1 MLRKVLV
8 LFLVCFGLASSVFAI
23 SVQNQRIYFPGS
35 RTFSLVESHPKP
47 MDTFTLGLGMNYA
60 LQPYEFGVAAGNVR
74 VQGIVDHLF
83 TFDFNGSYSFS
94 DRFALGIGIP
104 VHLTHNIISDVNL
117 TMETPLNLGDI
128 MLSGLYNIIP
138 SENNTAGIGF
148 SVVPFLSFPT
158 GKASDHVGDSHVTG
172 GFLLTGDVDLNGHY
186 LGLNSGLR
194 FRKEEDFLNL
204 SVGSEFLYA
213 FAYQHAIVRDYN
225 LDGFFELQGS
235 TTLKKFFTE
244 EISSPFEL
252 RLGATKGFLENNQ
265 LKVGMAHGIAIG
277 NGYGNPDYRMSLK
290 VVYDHYLP
298 RVKRVETIKVIEKVE
313 RVEQK
318 LKELTIYYPTD
329 ESQVDPFYDKKI
341 AGIAKILKE
350 NPEMGPLYI
359 VGHTDDVATPS
370 YNQKLSER
378 RAKQAYE
385 SILQHSIL
393 ADSVV
398 WLGVGESDP
407 IVDNATPANRALNR
421 RTFFTFAKPKQL
433 IEGYKRY
440 GTSYDP
446 KKYPSDSYT
455 EVLKEQEVQN
465 KEQVSEDTK
474 TTIVNETTTTTETTE
489 PRSKKKTSK
498 TSEIEKD
505 IKDAD
510 GKTVYEEEFKF
521 DDE

>member
-1 MLRKVLV
+1 MFRKILI
-8 LFLVCFGLASSVFAI
+8 LFLVNICLVSSVFAI
-23 SVQNQRIYFPGS
+23 NVQNQRIYFPGS

-47 MDTFTLGLGMNYA
+47 MDTLTLGLGMNYA
-60 LQPYEFGVAAGNVR
+60 LQPYEFGLAPGNVR

-83 TFDFNGSYSFS
+83 TWDFNGSYSFS

-104 VHLTHNIISDVNL
+104 VHLTNNIISDTNF

-128 MLSGLYNIIP
+128 MLGGLYNIIP
-138 SENNTAGIGF
+138 SENNTTGIGF
-148 SVVPFLSFPT
+148 SMAPFFSFPT
-158 GKASDHVGDSHVTG
+158 GNAGDYIGDSHVTG

-186 LGLNSGLR
+186 LGLNAGLR

-213 FAYQHAIVRDYN
+213 FAYQHAIVPN
-225 LDGFFELQGS
+225 FSLDGFFELQGS

-252 RLGATKGFLENNQ
+252 RLGATKGLLENNQ
-265 LKVGMAHGIAIG
+265 LKISMAHGIAIG
-277 NGYGNPDYRMSLK
+277 NGYGNPDYRLSLK
-290 VVYDHYLP
+290 VAYDHYLP
-298 RVKRVETIKVIEKVE
+298 RVKRVETVKVIEKVE
-313 RVEQK
+313 KVEQE

-341 AGIAKILKE
+341 AGIAKIMNE
-350 NPEMGPLYI
+350 NPGMGPLYI

-385 SILQHSIL
+385 SILQHGIL
-393 ADSVV
+393 AETVV
-398 WLGVGESDP
+398 WLAVGETDP
-407 IVDNATPANRALNR
+407 VVDNTTPANRALNR
-421 RTFFTFAKPKQL
+421 RTLFTFVKPKQL
-433 IEGYKRY
+433 TEGYKRY

-446 KKYPSDSYT
+446 KKYGTDSYT
-455 EVLKEQEVQN
+455 EVLKEQEAGHQT
-465 KEQVSEDTK
+465 QDDDAAK

-489 PRSKKKTSK
+489 PDNKKKSSKKTKVK
-498 TSEIEKD
+498 KD
-505 IKDAD
+505 TKDT
-510 GKTVYEEEFKF
+510 TVYEEEYKF
-521 DDE
+521 DDEL